1 MNDEQQMDNRDKQT
15 RTCSHA
21 PAAEQEHPSPSAMA
35 GNVLLLSL
43 QQAGVAALPI
53 EY

>member
-1 MNDEQQMDNRDKQT
+1 MNDEQQISRWTIET

-21 PAAEQEHPSPSAMA
+21 PEQEHPSPSAMA

>member
-1 MNDEQQMDNRDKQT
+1 M
-15 RTCSHA
+15 HA
-21 PAAEQEHPSPSAMA
+21 PPEQEHPSPSAMA